1 MNKRR
6 MPGYILKV
14 DFAKAFDLVD
24 WEFLLDL
31 LKARGFGPKW
41 MEWMKN
47 ILASTKAN
55 VLINGSPNGYI
66 RYLRGLHQG
75 DPLSPLLFIL
85 VTDLLSTMFKYA
97 LDSRILVGVPLGPFK
112 NRCNLHYANDLLVL
126 TTGGLEDLRIVKL
139 ILYLFEGMSGLHV
152 NYFKTCLYSVRMG
165 VLPEEATTGIMN
177 CHVGVLQVTYLG
189 IPISGGRPRK
199 KD

>member
-1 MNKRR
+1 MGRANLERINWANIALIPKVVSPDSPRDYRSISLINSSLKIVSMLLATRLGNVMNDLVDNNQSAFLKGRCILDNVAIAEELIFSMNKRR

-24 WEFLLDL
+24 LEFLLDL

-66 RYLRGLHQG
+66 RYLRGLH
-75 DPLSPLLFIL
+75 
-85 VTDLLSTMFKYA
+85 
-97 LDSRILVGVPLGPFK
+97 
-112 NRCNLHYANDLLVL
+112 
-126 TTGGLEDLRIVKL
+126 
-139 ILYLFEGMSGLHV
+139 
-152 NYFKTCLYSVRMG
+152 
-165 VLPEEATTGIMN
+165 
-177 CHVGVLQVTYLG
+177 
-189 IPISGGRPRK
+189 
-199 KD
+199 